1 MSDTE
6 ILNIPEVGATQN
18 NKTITINNAINAL
31 EQAANAFLVVGSIG
45 SGPATITE
53 TQAVR
58 NQLFRLQGASANF
71 DFEIPSTI
79 NLNDTKRVFAVRNET
94 SYVAT
99 VKASTGSGAEV
110 ELAAGKQGL
119 FYCDNEDI
127 LLIALSSDTTAVY
140 DFGFYYNGLPP
151 DNAELMKL
159 VAVRAFEIADDFAG
173 SRGHV
178 AVNPTSS
185 AVFTVS
191 KNGSSIGT
199 ITVSTLGAFTFATTG
214 GTVSMA
220 AGDRLTITAPTPQ
233 DATLANVSIMIAG
246 TRTL

>member
-79 NLNDTKRVFAVRNET
+79 NLIDTTRVFAVRNET

-99 VKASTGSGAEV
+99 IKASTGSGAEV

-127 LLIALSSDTTAVY
+127 LLIALSSDTTAAY

-159 VAVRAFEIADDFAG
+159 VAVRAFDVGTNLANF
-173 SRGHV
+173 RGHC
-178 AVNPTSS
+178 AVNPTAS
-185 AVFTVS
+185 ADFTVA
-191 KNGSSIGT
+191 KNGATVAT
-199 ITVSTLGAFTFATTG
+199 ITVSTGGVFSASGSAFS
-214 GTVSMA
+214 VA
-220 AGDRLTITAPTPQ
+220 AGDRITITAPTPQ